1 MSVDVGLDWDEATE
15 RARAAD
21 QREVGRASAYLALL
35 GEDEAQRRAD
45 TAHDRLIALD
55 DGEDGGPVEVDECP
69 LCGHFALLV
78 TSFDDFGGTE
88 GPGICVVCSYE
99 RSDQTAYDSAMK
111 SHFDRIMAKDD

>member
-1 MSVDVGLDWDEATE
+1 MDEDEAVG
-15 RARAAD
+15 RVHIAD
-21 QREVGRASAYLALL
+21 QREVKRAEAYLALL
-35 GEDEAQRRAD
+35 GEDEALRRAE

-69 LCGHFALLV
+69 LCGHLALLV

-99 RSDQTAYDSAMK
+99 RSDDVAHEGAVTEHIS
-111 SHFDRIMAKDD
+111 RIMDKD

>member
-1 MSVDVGLDWDEATE
+1 MSVDVDWDEATE

-21 QREVGRASAYLALL
+21 QQEVERASAYLALL

-69 LCGHFALLV
+69 LCGHCALLV
-78 TSFDDFGGTE
+78 TDFDDFGGTE

-99 RSDQTAYDSAMK
+99 RSDDIAREGAVAEHIS
-111 SHFDRIMAKDD
+111 RIMDKDD